1 MRMKKQLLILLLAA
15 VPLMVSAAKL
25 TFYPGTINY
34 RNGESV
40 AYAGIAI
47 PSPNATMVIVTNDPK
62 HKEREKLPVDDIFS
76 IALWHENHP
85 DQVGHLYPLQIEKG
99 NGVQTRICL
108 LEHASEWGAVLQVG
122 DYYAISGKTGELYG
136 MVTSTNGMPIMV
148 RHYLLKSGEET
159 AVLLYTNQSWN
170 PRRSV
175 AAQHFAENKEIADGI
190 TSGKLK
196 TTDMAYIL
204 DAMAM
209 GESQAVA
216 SSDNEDNEEDSPKA
230 AAGKSANSKS
240 YGAKKATPH
249 KGGAKGKAPN
259 ARKGA
264 TYGVDS
270 DYPIN
275 NGVRVGYTNFLSPNQ
290 IVEGVYVRNFSY
302 ATAGGHIGGRWEQV
316 PEVQH
321 REDDA
326 NAPADTIMTSKA
338 SLYLGVTMGAQV
350 PIQLGKYYLIPRIT
364 AGMMLS
370 PFSFTSESKSMLFAV
385 PLTAGVEFAIPIG
398 ADFAFNIGVH
408 YTYDFNFY
416 DTSAYDMKL
425 KMAGQSGLGAT
436 IAFCW

>member
-1 MRMKKQLLILLLAA
+1 MKKQLLILLLTAMPFMA
-15 VPLMVSAAKL
+15 YAAKL
-25 TFYPGTINY
+25 AFYPGTINY

-47 PSPNATMVIVTNDPK
+47 PAPNATVITVSNDPK
-62 HKEREKLPVDDIFS
+62 HKEREKLPVEDIFS

-85 DQVGHLYPLQIEKG
+85 DQVGHLYPLQIERG
-99 NGVQTRICL
+99 NGLQTRICL

-136 MVTSTNGMPIMV
+136 MVTSSNGMPIMV

-209 GESQAVA
+209 GESKAVA
-216 SSDNEDNEEDSPKA
+216 SSHSEDDEEDSPRA
-230 AAGKSANSKS
+230 AVKSATGKSSNSKS
-240 YGAKKATPH
+240 NGTK
-249 KGGAKGKAPN
+249 KAPN

-264 TYGVDS
+264 TYGVDN
-270 DYPIN
+270 DYPITN
-275 NGVRVGYTNFLSPNQ
+275 AVRVGYTNFLSPNQ

-321 REDDA
+321 NENDA
-326 NAPADTIMTSKA
+326 NAPADTVMTSKA

-350 PIQLGKYYLIPRIT
+350 PIQLGKFYLIPRIT

-370 PFSFTSESKSMLFAV
+370 PFSFTSESNSMLFAV
-385 PLTAGVEFAIPIG
+385 PLTVGAEFAIPVG
-398 ADFAFNIGVH
+398 ADFAFNIGIH

-416 DTSAYDMKL
+416 DTKGYDMKL
-425 KMAGQSGLGAT
+425 KMAGQNGLGAT

>member
-1 MRMKKQLLILLLAA
+1 MRMKKQLLILLIAVMPALA
-15 VPLMVSAAKL
+15 SAAKL
-25 TFYPGTINY
+25 AFYPGTINY

-40 AYAGIAI
+40 TYVGIAI
-47 PSPNATMVIVTNDPK
+47 PSPNATTITVTNDPK
-62 HKEREKLPVDDIFS
+62 HKEREKLPVEGIFS

-85 DQVGHLYPLQIEKG
+85 DQVGHLYPLQIERG

-209 GESQAVA
+209 GESKAVA
-216 SSDNEDNEEDSPKA
+216 SSDSEDDEEDRSGA
-230 AAGKSANSKS
+230 AAKSVTGKSANSKS
-240 YGAKKATPH
+240 HSTKKAT
-249 KGGAKGKAPN
+249 N

-264 TYGVDS
+264 TYGMDN
-270 DYPIN
+270 DYPITN
-275 NGVRVGYTNFLSPNQ
+275 AVRVGYTNFLSPNQ

-316 PEVQH
+316 QEVQH
-321 REDDA
+321 DENDA

-385 PLTAGVEFAIPIG
+385 PLTVGAEFAIPVG
-398 ADFAFNIGVH
+398 ADFAFNIGIH

-416 DTSAYDMKL
+416 DTSDYDMKL

>member
-1 MRMKKQLLILLLAA
+1 MRMKKQLLILLIA
-15 VPLMVSAAKL
+15 VMPAWASAAKL
-25 TFYPGTINY
+25 AFYPGTINY

-40 AYAGIAI
+40 TYVGIAI
-47 PSPNATMVIVTNDPK
+47 PSPNAKTITVTNDPK
-62 HKEREKLPVDDIFS
+62 HKEREKLPVEGIFS

-85 DQVGHLYPLQIEKG
+85 DQVGHLYPLQIERG

-175 AAQHFAENKEIADGI
+175 AAQHFAENREIADGI

-209 GESQAVA
+209 GESKAA
-216 SSDNEDNEEDSPKA
+216 DSSNSEDDEEDRSGA
-230 AAGKSANSKS
+230 AAKSVTGKSANGKS
-240 YGAKKATPH
+240 HSMKKGT
-249 KGGAKGKAPN
+249 N

-264 TYGVDS
+264 TYGVDN
-270 DYPIN
+270 DYPITN
-275 NGVRVGYTNFLSPNQ
+275 AVRVGYTNFLSPNQ

-316 PEVQH
+316 QEVQH
-321 REDDA
+321 DENDA

-370 PFSFTSESKSMLFAV
+370 PFSFTSESNSMLFAV
-385 PLTAGVEFAIPIG
+385 PLTVGAEFAIPVG
-398 ADFAFNIGVH
+398 ADFAFNVGIH

-416 DTSAYDMKL
+416 DTSDYDMKL

>member
-1 MRMKKQLLILLLAA
+1 MCMKKQLLILLIA
-15 VPLMVSAAKL
+15 VMPAWASAAKL
-25 TFYPGTINY
+25 AFYPGTINY

-40 AYAGIAI
+40 TYVGIAI
-47 PSPNATMVIVTNDPK
+47 PSPNAKTITVTNDPK
-62 HKEREKLPVDDIFS
+62 HKEREKLPVEGIFS

-85 DQVGHLYPLQIEKG
+85 DQVGHLYPLQIERG

-209 GESQAVA
+209 GES
-216 SSDNEDNEEDSPKA
+216 KA
-230 AAGKSANSKS
+230 AASSNSEDDEEDRSGAAAKSVTGKSANGKS
-240 YGAKKATPH
+240 HSMKKGT
-249 KGGAKGKAPN
+249 N

-264 TYGVDS
+264 TYGVDN
-270 DYPIN
+270 DYPITN
-275 NGVRVGYTNFLSPNQ
+275 AVRVGYTNFLSPNQ

-316 PEVQH
+316 QEVQH
-321 REDDA
+321 DENDA

-350 PIQLGKYYLIPRIT
+350 PVQLGKYYLIPRIT

-370 PFSFTSESKSMLFAV
+370 PFSFTSDNKSMLFAV
-385 PLTAGVEFAIPIG
+385 PLTVGAEFAIPVG
-398 ADFAFNIGVH
+398 ADFAFNVGIH

-416 DTSAYDMKL
+416 DTSDYDMKL

>member
-1 MRMKKQLLILLLAA
+1 MRMKKQLLILLIA
-15 VPLMVSAAKL
+15 VMPAWASAAKL
-25 TFYPGTINY
+25 AFYPGTINY

-40 AYAGIAI
+40 TYVGIAI
-47 PSPNATMVIVTNDPK
+47 PSPNAKTITVTNDPK
-62 HKEREKLPVDDIFS
+62 HKEREKLPVEGIFS

-85 DQVGHLYPLQIEKG
+85 DQVGHLYPLQIERG

-175 AAQHFAENKEIADGI
+175 AAQHFAENREIADGI

-209 GESQAVA
+209 GESKAAA
-216 SSDNEDNEEDSPKA
+216 SSDSEDDEEDRSGA
-230 AAGKSANSKS
+230 AAKSVTGKSANGKS
-240 YGAKKATPH
+240 HSTKKGT
-249 KGGAKGKAPN
+249 N

-264 TYGVDS
+264 TYGVDN
-270 DYPIN
+270 DYPITN
-275 NGVRVGYTNFLSPNQ
+275 AVRVGYTNFLSPNQ

-316 PEVQH
+316 QEVQH
-321 REDDA
+321 DENDA

-370 PFSFTSESKSMLFAV
+370 PFSFTSESNSMLFAV
-385 PLTAGVEFAIPIG
+385 PLTVGAEFAIPVG
-398 ADFAFNIGVH
+398 ADFAFNIGIH

-416 DTSAYDMKL
+416 DTSDYDMKL

>member
-1 MRMKKQLLILLLAA
+1 MRMKKQLLILLIA
-15 VPLMVSAAKL
+15 VMPAWASAAKL
-25 TFYPGTINY
+25 AFFPGTINY

-40 AYAGIAI
+40 TYVGIAI
-47 PSPNATMVIVTNDPK
+47 PSPNAKTITVTNDPK
-62 HKEREKLPVDDIFS
+62 HKEREKLPVEGIFS

-85 DQVGHLYPLQIEKG
+85 DQVGHLYPLQIERG

-175 AAQHFAENKEIADGI
+175 AAQHFAENREIADGI

-209 GESQAVA
+209 GESKAA
-216 SSDNEDNEEDSPKA
+216 DSSNSEDDEEDRSGA
-230 AAGKSANSKS
+230 AAKSVTGKSANGKS
-240 YGAKKATPH
+240 HSMKKGT
-249 KGGAKGKAPN
+249 N

-264 TYGVDS
+264 TYGVDN
-270 DYPIN
+270 DYPITN
-275 NGVRVGYTNFLSPNQ
+275 AVRVGYTNFLSPNQ

-316 PEVQH
+316 QEVQH
-321 REDDA
+321 DENDA

-370 PFSFTSESKSMLFAV
+370 PFSFTSESNSMLFAV
-385 PLTAGVEFAIPIG
+385 PLTVGAEFAIPVG
-398 ADFAFNIGVH
+398 ADFAFNVGIH

-416 DTSAYDMKL
+416 DTSDYDMKL